1 MAINL
6 VGEIMKWFDIIK
18 VEDIDFDNAIEAFGF
33 YSVEAKRLEVDEVF
47 NILFSGE
54 NLKFKDAVDESIRIN
69 PALSYN
75 YLKDKL
81 EREPTDKDISNFI
94 IRIIMHEGT
103 HAGMGEEQLSMASH
117 QKEYGAYTG
126 QFPEST
132 YLRLKSFLQHP
143 EVRTSYFPP
152 SLTSIL
158 GVRGMHTP
166 RTTEKVENII
176 TFVDGIT
183 RGLSDDKLTGEIKEK
198 LVRLEI
204 TARQAGKPEIS
215 EVNFD
220 NIAEM
225 SKRYGDKEFDAL
237 YDMIQEA
244 LEKVKGSDL
253 EKITGAVSTSSA
265 PALFN
270 VRYSGKKEDEEDAR

>member
-1 MAINL
+1 
-6 VGEIMKWFDIIK
+6 MKWFDIIK
-18 VEDIDFDNAIEAFGF
+18 VEDIDFDNAIEAFGV
-33 YSVEAKRLEVDEVF
+33 YMAESKELEMDDVF

-103 HAGMGEEQLSMASH
+103 HAGMGEEQLSMAPH

-143 EVRTSYFPP
+143 EARTSYFPP
-152 SLTSIL
+152 SLIELL
-158 GVRGMHTP
+158 GVQGMHTP

>member
-6 VGEIMKWFDIIK
+6 EGEIMKWFDIIK
-18 VEDIDFDNAIEAFGF
+18 VEDIDFDNAIEAFGM
-33 YSVEAKRLEVDEVF
+33 YMGESKKLELDEVF
-47 NILFSGE
+47 NILFSGK
-54 NLKFKDAVDESIRIN
+54 NLTFKDAMHESIRIN
-69 PALSYN
+69 PALSYD

-81 EREPTDKDISNFI
+81 EREPTDKDISDFI

-103 HAGMGEEQLSMASH
+103 HAGMAEEQFSMTSA
-117 QKEYGAYTG
+117 QEEYGAFVG

-132 YLRLKSFLQHP
+132 YLRLKTFLMHP
-143 EVRTSYFPP
+143 QARTSYFPP
-152 SLTSIL
+152 SLTNIL
-158 GVRGMHTP
+158 GVKGMHTP
-166 RTTEKVENII
+166 RTTEMVETII
-176 TFVDGIT
+176 AFVDGIT

-198 LVRLEI
+198 LARLEI

-215 EVNFD
+215 EINFND
-220 NIAEM
+220 IEEM
-225 SKRYGDKEFDAL
+225 KNRYGAKEFDAL

-270 VRYSGKKEDEEDAR
+270 VKYSGKKEDEEDAR